1 MLLKHTSAQ
10 ILGRAD
16 PASVTISRVEY
27 DSLLRTSREFELLK
41 TSLYQGGLTPET
53 LALLIAGATV
63 PEQQQRPV
71 DSWADDYDDQ
81 PMPYCQPKPFVSGPS
96 KSNGMSWRSNSNTGG
111 FNLAPGSGAFKTVE
125 QQPSQA
131 SLQVPNVNRN
141 VSYGVTPSSVPED
154 NAFEADSFMDDGNTE
169 LDTTARGRAGETLR
183 TLYFCNLSPKTSYK
197 DLASVIK
204 GGKVLSITIRSERS
218 ATVTFLDAAADYLT
232 WSKRNDVYLHARRVE
247 VRWAERQSN
256 LNGHIANKITNGA
269 TRNILIRNAVDKGLT
284 EQRIRDD
291 MEHIHGLVIIEV
303 TYQSGNAYVSTN
315 SVHNALFART
325 CMMSR
330 SDYRGCK
337 IEFYPD
343 ECDVALPAR
352 AKPTPT
358 AASEP
363 TKRHMAPNNRFD
375 MLNMSSNGSSGS
387 DEGVWRHQLGS
398 GNHAITDCLAENR
411 DPLAELEGDSDD
423 EVDSVH
429 IVPRAGVRLDFLDSE
444 STA

>member
-1 MLLKHTSAQ
+1 MAAIEKVTVDKSYFDALLRRADFHTSAQ

-96 KSNGMSWRSNSNTGG
+96 KSNGMSWRSNSNT
-111 FNLAPGSGAFKTVE
+111 
-125 QQPSQA
+125 
-131 SLQVPNVNRN
+131 
-141 VSYGVTPSSVPED
+141 
-154 NAFEADSFMDDGNTE
+154 DDGNTE

-387 DEGVWRHQLGS
+387 DE
-398 GNHAITDCLAENR
+398 ENR